1 MCTIVQT
8 QHLSFL
14 FFFSSFASS
23 ALISACSS
31 RISRFN
37 DVLLVLVLVLM
48 LMLVL
53 MLVLVFAVA
62 GSCESRVQC
71 LSFMSELIR
80 V

>member
-48 LMLVL
+48 LMLV
-53 MLVLVFAVA
+53 FAVA